1 MLLFGFKH
9 HKTLSTV
16 SFYKTQCAG
25 LISFM
30 QIKPCLISKE
40 IALRNLLH
48 SKQIFIKFY
57 KNLISKS
64 INAAE
69 ELFYQKEKRKSFP
82 VFKYLVLEISFGV
95 HNFIKKKINR
105 TLNIVGI
112 WIKGI
117 YKIILI
123 YLFPTN
129 I

>member
-1 MLLFGFKH
+1 
-9 HKTLSTV
+9 
-16 SFYKTQCAG
+16 
-25 LISFM
+25 M
-30 QIKPCLISKE
+30 QIIPCLISEE

-57 KNLISKS
+57 KNLFSKS
-64 INAAE
+64 INATE
-69 ELFYQKEKRKSFP
+69 ELFYQKEKRKSFL
-82 VFKYLVLEISFGV
+82 VFKYLVLKYHLGYTILS
-95 HNFIKKKINR
+95 KKKINR